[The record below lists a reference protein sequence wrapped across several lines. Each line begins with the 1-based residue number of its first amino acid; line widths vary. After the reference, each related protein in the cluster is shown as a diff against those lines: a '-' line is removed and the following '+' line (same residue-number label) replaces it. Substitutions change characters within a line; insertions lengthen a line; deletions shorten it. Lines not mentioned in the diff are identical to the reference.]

1 MFALD
6 HTIEAVQNAKKA
18 AVNHFIRNED
28 LAKSFNALVEAETAF
43 AKAAVKV
50 STDAATKFGDELTR
64 QTKQI
69 VDQVNQ
75 NDWAKS
81 NPFFTEITKWTA
93 PVTKKEKNA

>member
-28 LAKSFNALVEAETAF
+28 LAKSFNALVEAETSF

-64 QTKQI
+64 QTKPWGL
-69 VDQVNQ
+69 QV
-75 NDWAKS
+75 
-81 NPFFTEITKWTA
+81 TA
-93 PVTKKEKNA
+93 IGRRVVNLKRALHIG